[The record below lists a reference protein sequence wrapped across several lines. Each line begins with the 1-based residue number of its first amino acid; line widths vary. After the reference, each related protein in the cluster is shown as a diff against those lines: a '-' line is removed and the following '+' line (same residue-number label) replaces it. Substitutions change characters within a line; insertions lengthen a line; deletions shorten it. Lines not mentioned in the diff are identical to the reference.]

1 MSNDKC
7 FIDSTFFLHYLTND
21 IPEFGDQ
28 IDDLILQAGKGEIQL
43 ITNSLVIVELVW
55 TLEYAYHLSRADIQR
70 KILAILN
77 TPGLVIHDMD
87 ILFRA
92 SYLYTE
98 KQLDFLA
105 AYHQAWLELVGI
117 GCVARFQNQ
126 PFPKME
132 IAPVS
137 RPAFGIDH

>member
-1 MSNDKC
+1 MSNESC

-21 IPEFGDQ
+21 IPDLGDQ
-28 IDDLILQAGKGEIQL
+28 MDSLMVQARNGEIQL

-77 TPGLVIHDMD
+77 TPGLVVRDMD

-92 SYLYTE
+92 SYLYAE
-98 KQLDFLA
+98 KHLDFIA
-105 AYHQAWLELVGI
+105 AYHQAWLEWLGI
-117 GCVARFQNQ
+117 SRVARFQLQ
-126 PFPKME
+126 PFPKIE
-132 IAPVS
+132 IVPVS
-137 RPAFGIDH
+137 